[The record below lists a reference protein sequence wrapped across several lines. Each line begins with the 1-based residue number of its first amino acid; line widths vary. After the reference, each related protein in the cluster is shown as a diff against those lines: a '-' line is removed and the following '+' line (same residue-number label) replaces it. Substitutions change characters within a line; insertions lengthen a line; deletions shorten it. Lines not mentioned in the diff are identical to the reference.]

1 MSDEKVDLQH
11 LGRKILDRLNN
22 LQDEVRDVKKH
33 ESQNGGWIKVN
44 ETLST
49 LVEKVD
55 ELDDK
60 ISDPEA
66 GIIAR
71 LRELERW
78 REDSAFVVKENRQQN
93 DRLTG
98 IETSMA
104 LQRQRMQLQQ
114 KFLMGIAITA
124 GGLLAKAIL
133 GLVIS

>member
-1 MSDEKVDLQH
+1 MPNEIDLQS
-11 LGRKILDRLNN
+11 LGKKILDRLNN
-22 LQDEVRDVKKH
+22 LQDEVREVKKH
-33 ESQNGGWIKVN
+33 DSQNGGWVKVN
-44 ETLST
+44 ETLAT

-78 REDSAFVVKENRQQN
+78 REDSAFVAKENRHQN

-98 IETSMA
+98 IETQMA
-104 LQRQRMQLQQ
+104 LQKQRMNLQQ
-114 KFLMGIAITA
+114 KFLMGIAIAA
-124 GGLLAKAIL
+124 GGLLTKAIL

>member
-1 MSDEKVDLQH
+1 MSENKVDLQH
-11 LGRKILDRLNN
+11 LGREILNQLNN
-22 LQDEVRDVKKH
+22 LKDEVRDVKRH

-44 ETLST
+44 ETLSQ

-55 ELDDK
+55 ELDEK

-78 REDSAFVVKENRQQN
+78 REDTSFVAKENRQQN

-98 IETSMA
+98 IETQMA
-104 LQRQRMQLQQ
+104 LQEQRMQLQQ
-114 KFLMGIAITA
+114 KFLLGIAITA
-124 GGLLAKAIL
+124 GGLLAKALL
-133 GLVIS
+133 GLVIT

>member
-1 MSDEKVDLQH
+1 MSDNKVDLQH
-11 LGRKILDRLNN
+11 LGREILNQLKN
-22 LQDEVRDVKKH
+22 LKAEVRDVKTH
-33 ESQNGGWIKVN
+33 ESQNGGWNKVN

-55 ELDDK
+55 EIDDK

-78 REDSAFVVKENRQQN
+78 REDTSFVTKENRQQN
-93 DRLTG
+93 DRLTN

-104 LQRQRMQLQQ
+104 LQKQRMQLQQ

-124 GGLLAKAIL
+124 GGLLTKAIL
-133 GLVIS
+133 SLVIS

>member
-1 MSDEKVDLQH
+1 MPDDKVDLQN
-11 LGRKILDRLNN
+11 LGQRILDRLNN
-22 LQDEVRDVKKH
+22 LQDEVREVKKH
-33 ESQNGGWIKVN
+33 DSQNGGWIKVN
-44 ETLST
+44 ETLAT
-49 LVEKVD
+49 LVEKVGDLD
-55 ELDDK
+55 EK

-78 REDSAFVVKENRQQN
+78 REDSAFVTKENRHQN

-98 IETSMA
+98 IETQMA
-104 LQRQRMQLQQ
+104 LQKQRMQLQQ

-133 GLVIS
+133 SLVIS

>member
-1 MSDEKVDLQH
+1 MPNDKVDLQN
-11 LGRKILDRLNN
+11 LGQKILDRLNN
-22 LQDEVRDVKKH
+22 LQDEVR
-33 ESQNGGWIKVN
+33 EVN
-44 ETLST
+44 ETLAT

-78 REDSAFVVKENRQQN
+78 REDSAFVTKENRHQN

-98 IETSMA
+98 IETQMA
-104 LQRQRMQLQQ
+104 LQKQRMQLQQ

-133 GLVIS
+133 SLVIS

>member
-1 MSDEKVDLQH
+1 MSENKVDLQH
-11 LGRKILDRLNN
+11 LGREILNQLNN
-22 LQDEVRDVKKH
+22 LKDEVRDVKRH
-33 ESQNGGWIKVN
+33 ESQNGGWLKVN
-44 ETLST
+44 ETLSQ

-78 REDSAFVVKENRQQN
+78 REDTSFVAKENRQQN

-98 IETSMA
+98 IETQMA
-104 LQRQRMQLQQ
+104 LQEQRMQLQQ
-114 KFLMGIAITA
+114 KFLLGIAITA
-124 GGLLAKAIL
+124 GGLLAKALL
-133 GLVIS
+133 GLVIT

>member
-1 MSDEKVDLQH
+1 MDLKFNQ
-11 LGRKILDRLNN
+11 LNN
-22 LQDEVRDVKKH
+22 LKDEVRDVKRH
-33 ESQNGGWIKVN
+33 ESQNGGWLKVN
-44 ETLST
+44 ETLSQ

-78 REDSAFVVKENRQQN
+78 REDTSFVAKENRQQN

-98 IETSMA
+98 IETQMA
-104 LQRQRMQLQQ
+104 LQEQRMQLQQ
-114 KFLMGIAITA
+114 KFLLGIAITA
-124 GGLLAKAIL
+124 GGLLAKALL
-133 GLVIS
+133 GLVIT